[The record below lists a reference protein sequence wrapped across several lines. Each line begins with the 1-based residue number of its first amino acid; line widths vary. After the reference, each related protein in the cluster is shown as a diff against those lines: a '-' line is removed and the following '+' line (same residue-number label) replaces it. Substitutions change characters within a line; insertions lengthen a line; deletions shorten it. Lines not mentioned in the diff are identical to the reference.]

1 MLFFGYEFSDDLRFF
16 SELELEH
23 SLAGD
28 GKPGE
33 VELEQAYIQ
42 YDMTDHSTVTGG
54 LFIMPVGIL
63 NETHEPDTFYGTE
76 RNPVEKN
83 IIPATWW
90 EAGLM
95 FSGDLAEGLRYDVA
109 MTSGLDVSKK
119 GTKSSFKI
127 RDGRQKVAKA
137 QANDLAYTGRIKY
150 TAIPGVELAATMHY
164 QENITQGNVTGSDDA
179 TMFETHAVIQ
189 QGNFGL
195 RALYAT
201 WDLDGD
207 APKLT
212 GYDEQT
218 GWYVEPSYRI
228 TKDIGVFARYS
239 EWDNQAGMSSIKSE
253 MEQID
258 LGVNW
263 WPHKNVVVKVD
274 YQIQDAEK
282 ATGTEL
288 DGMNIG
294 IGYSF

>member
-1 MLFFGYEFSDDLRFF
+1 M
-16 SELELEH
+16 
-23 SLAGD
+23 
-28 GKPGE
+28 
-33 VELEQAYIQ
+33 
-42 YDMTDHSTVTGG
+42 
-54 LFIMPVGIL
+54 
-63 NETHEPDTFYGTE
+63 
-76 RNPVEKN
+76 
-83 IIPATWW
+83 
-90 EAGLM
+90 
-95 FSGDLAEGLRYDVA
+95 
-109 MTSGLDVSKK
+109 
-119 GTKSSFKI
+119 
-127 RDGRQKVAKA
+127 AKA